1 MMNDIVLFD
10 PRRME
15 VSEVFQFSE
24 GAIKSRIYMCG
35 VKIDQRLYIIGGMSS
50 NGQLLDDFTEL
61 DYRNKVSFDAIVE
74 KGKPLIEK
82 MHSATITPVFY
93 EAKMPNNGDL
103 RLS

>member
-35 VKIDQRLYIIGGMSS
+35 FKIDQRLYIIGGMSS
-50 NGQLLDDFTEL
+50 NG
-61 DYRNKVSFDAIVE
+61 
-74 KGKPLIEK
+74 
-82 MHSATITPVFY
+82 
-93 EAKMPNNGDL
+93 
-103 RLS
+103 